1 MTAGPRDHPAGR
13 SDHAAGEQGRAAG
26 PHDRPAREHDHPA
39 GVRVRLVAP
48 HEHDAVA
55 RLSLDAYSHDYVLSD
70 TYAASLVDVSTRA
83 RDAQV
88 WVAEDLAT
96 GALLGTVAT
105 PRPGEHISPL
115 GRDGE
120 LDFRLLAVAPA
131 ARGQGIGALLTRFVV
146 ELARQRGL
154 HRVVMNSG
162 PRMTAAHRLYHR
174 LGFVRLTDR
183 ETRVVEGGTLLAFG
197 LDVAP
202 APAAA
207 PARPGRSWYDQH
219 DRLDEGARP

>member
-1 MTAGPRDHPAGR
+1 MTGQPP
-13 SDHAAGEQGRAAG
+13 
-26 PHDRPAREHDHPA
+26 PA

-48 HEHDAVA
+48 HEHDDVA
-55 RLSLDAYSHDYVLSD
+55 RLSVTAYEHDYDISD
-70 TYAASLVDVSTRA
+70 QYRASLADVATRA

-96 GALLGTVAT
+96 GTLLGTVAT
-105 PRPGEHISPL
+105 PRPGEHISLL

-120 LDFRLLAVAPA
+120 LDFRLLAVAPH
-131 ARGQGIGALLTRFVV
+131 ARGQGVGALLTRFVV

-162 PRMTAAHRLYHR
+162 PRMTGAHRLYHR

-197 LDVAP
+197 LDVAQ
-202 APAAA
+202 
-207 PARPGRSWYDQH
+207 PARTVP
-219 DRLDEGARP
+219 LEEGARP